1 MSIIV
6 NIDTPIYTETD
17 KFKLEKVLKK
27 AFTDK
32 EVKVKT
38 PLKQRKSRKKRRI
51 M

>member
-1 MSIIV
+1 MTVIV
-6 NIDTPIYTETD
+6 NIDTPIYSETD
-17 KFKLEKVLKK
+17 KVKLEKVLKK

-32 EVKVKT
+32 EVKIKT